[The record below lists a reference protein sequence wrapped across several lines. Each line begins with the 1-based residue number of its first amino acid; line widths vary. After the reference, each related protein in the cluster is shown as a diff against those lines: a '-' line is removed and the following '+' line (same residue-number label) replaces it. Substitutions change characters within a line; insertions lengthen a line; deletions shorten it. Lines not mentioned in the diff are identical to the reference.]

1 MIFVKPPGP
10 QGLSRDLVTPGGH
23 PLKEVE
29 LATLPVDGDAWQLV
43 VEVMTPERPEAD
55 GRVWNMFTP
64 VAVIDINRLVC
75 ADKRVGYPVILRLS
89 ATVHDDKPETAGSV
103 MPQAVA
109 PVQDLTR
116 T

>member
-1 MIFVKPPGP
+1 MTFVKTPGP
-10 QGLSRDLVTPGGH
+10 QGLMRDLVTPGGH

-29 LATLPVDGDAWQLV
+29 LATLAIDDDPWQIV
-43 VEVMTPERPEAD
+43 VEVLTPEQPEAG

-64 VAVIDINRLVC
+64 VAIIDINRLVC

-89 ATVHDDKPETAGSV
+89 ATMQRESPETAGSV
-103 MPQAVA
+103 APQAAA
-109 PVQDLTR
+109 PEQDLTR